1 MKRLNKE
8 YILDFS
14 NDIDVRFGSVNK
26 DDPKVIYLS
35 GKCWVSPK
43 FEDDYNNIFETIK
56 RDFKHSISTFL
67 FGNNYYSSRFI
78 LDFDINCDG
87 LKMNHKK
94 FLSFN
99 IFFRQANQPPCKLT
113 NESLSDNFS
122 SLVNSL
128 LRSLRENEF
137 SVSKRK

>member
-43 FEDDYNNIFETIK
+43 FEDDYNNK
-56 RDFKHSISTFL
+56 S
-67 FGNNYYSSRFI
+67 
-78 LDFDINCDG
+78 
-87 LKMNHKK
+87 
-94 FLSFN
+94 
-99 IFFRQANQPPCKLT
+99 
-113 NESLSDNFS
+113 
-122 SLVNSL
+122 
-128 LRSLRENEF
+128 
-137 SVSKRK
+137 

>member
-43 FEDDYNNIFETIK
+43 FEDNYNNIFENHYNFYYYLK
-56 RDFKHSISTFL
+56 YNFYLNSYL
-67 FGNNYYSSRFI
+67 YLNYW
-78 LDFDINCDG
+78 
-87 LKMNHKK
+87 
-94 FLSFN
+94 
-99 IFFRQANQPPCKLT
+99 
-113 NESLSDNFS
+113 
-122 SLVNSL
+122 
-128 LRSLRENEF
+128 
-137 SVSKRK
+137 